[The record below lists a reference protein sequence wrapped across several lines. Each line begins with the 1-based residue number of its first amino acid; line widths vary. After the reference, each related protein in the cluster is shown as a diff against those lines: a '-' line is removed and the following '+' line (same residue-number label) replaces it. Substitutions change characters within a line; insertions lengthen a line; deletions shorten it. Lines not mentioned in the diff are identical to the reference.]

1 MREVQEVQE
10 VQVDGDGEGVATPIS
25 TLIAH
30 NH

>member
-10 VQVDGDGEGVATPIS
+10 VQVDGDGEGDTTPIS
-25 TLIAH
+25 TLIAP